1 MPPPA
6 HTETYSCRVFFRRLV
21 ARTFW
26 AFSRWKL
33 VSEPAPDRPTVLIG
47 APHTSNWDFVFMLAI
62 SWRLDMHIRW
72 FGKESLFRGWK
83 GPIMR
88 RLGGIAVDRAAPSGV
103 VPEVLERIRSGEV
116 FGLVVTPDGTRS
128 GHTHWKSGFY
138 RIAREAQLP
147 VTLGYVDRTTMT
159 TGLGPTIELTGDVP
173 RDMDRIRAYYADKSG
188 YKPENRV
195 EPRLREEL
203 AVE

>member
-1 MPPPA
+1 M
-6 HTETYSCRVFFRRLV
+6 HLRRLV

-62 SWRLDMHIRW
+62 SWRLGMHIRW
-72 FGKESLFRGWK
+72 LGKKSLFRGWR
-83 GPIMR
+83 GPIML
-88 RLGGIAVDRAAPSGV
+88 RLGGIPVDRDAPSRV
-103 VPEVLERIRSGEV
+103 VTDVLERIRSGDV
-116 FGLVVTPDGTRS
+116 FGLVVTPDGTRK

-138 RIAREAQLP
+138 RIAREAGLP

-159 TGLGPTIELTGDVP
+159 TGLGPTIELTGDVSA
-173 RDMDRIRAYYADKSG
+173 DMDRIRTFYADKSG
-188 YKPENRV
+188 HTPENRV

-203 AVE
+203 SA